1 MTASHRLPVRPTMR
15 PGEDLAYFLTR
26 CAEANGLTL
35 RGMTGFPIASPIWT
49 QPSAELLEQL
59 AELTDSTAPHLRAA
73 TVRQQFPN
81 ALLTRRQIGGRGAG
95 HIPKCPTCAMAP
107 AAARLEL
114 VVLCPTCGS
123 MLVDGHA
130 PRPPEYPATLA
141 DVQEDVVSTM
151 HAVKSSRQASLRMVR
166 LEALMRAQEPALR
179 MDFPD
184 LVAGETPE
192 WRKSAAVLAQE
203 ITGRGG
209 KGPRPPSLNA
219 ALLLLCWPASAD
231 ESDSQRRLVDCA
243 IASDPAARRC
253 PLRFEVGPERDT
265 ALADLG
271 DFVRLHDV
279 KWQHVPSALRHRDD
293 PRILDPRVLPHRTAQ
308 ALALSVVVSSPYYP
322 YFSERTVASAAWRLG
337 HAAAPTVREATLVL
351 ANSADA
357 LKQLLMHAQALVES
371 GLDDLD
377 ARRRE
382 FAQLKRLPY
391 SATRGLPAAARAN
404 ADPSSVA
411 AAWVWLDATQ
421 GRLSGGPHPHM
432 RPVRVRQF
440 DKDLNAEGRLALREW
455 WQQRLMDAQFTPLD
469 APGDTARDLLD
480 WAV

>member
-1 MTASHRLPVRPTMR
+1 MTASRPLPVRPTMR

-35 RGMTGFPIASPIWT
+35 RGMTGYPIDSPIWT
-49 QPSAELLEQL
+49 QPPAELLEKL

-73 TVRQQFPN
+73 TVRHQFPN
-81 ALLTRRQIGGRGAG
+81 ALLTRRRTGGRGAS
-95 HIPKCPTCAMAP
+95 HIPKCPNCAMAP

-114 VVLCPTCGS
+114 VVLCPTCGT
-123 MLVDGHA
+123 MLVDGHG

-141 DVQEDVVSTM
+141 DVHED
-151 HAVKSSRQASLRMVR
+151 AVNTLRSVPSSREASLRMGR
-166 LEALMRAQEPALR
+166 LEALMRAQEPALT
-179 MDFPD
+179 MDFPSV
-184 LVAGETPE
+184 VAGETPE
-192 WRKSAAVLAQE
+192 WRQSATALAQE
-203 ITGRGG
+203 ITEPGA
-209 KGPRPPSLNA
+209 KGPRPPALNA

-231 ESDSQRRLVDCA
+231 EFDSQRRLVDCA

-253 PLRFEVGPERDT
+253 SLRFEVGPERDT

-271 DFVRLHDV
+271 DFVRLHKI
-279 KWQHVPSALRHRDD
+279 KWQHVPSALRHRGD

-308 ALALSVVVSSPYYP
+308 ALALSVVVSSPFYTH
-322 YFSERTVASAAWRLG
+322 FSERTVASAAWRLG
-337 HAAAPTVREATLVL
+337 HAAAPTIREATLVL
-351 ANSADA
+351 ANSAEA
-357 LKQLLMHAQALVES
+357 LKQLLMHVQALVES

-382 FAQLKRLPY
+382 FAQLKRLPD
-391 SATRGLPAAARAN
+391 SATRGLPASARAN
-404 ADPSSVA
+404 ADTSSVA

-421 GRLSGGPHPHM
+421 GRLSGGPHPNM
-432 RPVRVRQF
+432 RPVRVMQF

-455 WQQRLMDAQFTPLD
+455 WQQRLLDAQFPHLD
-469 APGDTARDLLD
+469 APEDTARDLLD